1 MNILIKLT
9 KRNLKLNKKRTIG
22 TIIGIILS
30 VALICALSGLFNS
43 FQETLVQ
50 NAINERG
57 NYHIALETINREQLS
72 KYELNKDIKSI
83 SALYE
88 LGESHYINSN
98 EDNPYITVYSI
109 NKEDFDNL
117 SYTVIEGIFPKNSNE
132 IVISKKMSLKS
143 KLKVGDYIELN
154 IGTRKTVDGIELG
167 IYNPYQGEDKEYI
180 ENPTY
185 KKYKIVGID
194 YRERNNSA
202 IYGITTDEVRQEI
215 ALAISYALKSDDPK
229 VQNFWKNIPC
239 EGDTPTVDEVIDYI
253 ATQLVNE
260 RK

>member
-117 SYTVIEGIFPKNSNE
+117 SYTVIEGSFPKNSNE

-143 KLKVGDYIELN
+143 KLKVEPVKLLN
-154 IGTRKTVDGIELG
+154 LSSI
-167 IYNPYQGEDKEYI
+167 
-180 ENPTY
+180 
-185 KKYKIVGID
+185 
-194 YRERNNSA
+194 
-202 IYGITTDEVRQEI
+202 
-215 ALAISYALKSDDPK
+215 ISL
-229 VQNFWKNIPC
+229 
-239 EGDTPTVDEVIDYI
+239 
-253 ATQLVNE
+253 
-260 RK
+260 